1 MENIEFHALAEIF
14 PLIHGREF
22 VELKAD
28 IKANGVHEP
37 IVMYE
42 GQILDGRNRFRAC
55 QETGVTP
62 EFVEYE
68 GVDPV
73 SYVISLNLYRRHLNE
88 SQRGMVAA
96 KLANIENGG
105 DRFTEQSAN
114 LQSGSTSRAEAA
126 ELLNVSE
133 RTVNTAKKVEQRG
146 APELVDAVEQGQVS
160 VSAAADIATLTVDEQ
175 AEVVAKGEKEILA
188 AAKEIRAKKA
198 KKKRDQRV
206 EKIEEISAGNT
217 DLPTGRTYP
226 VIYADPPWRYDYSE
240 TTGREIENQY
250 PTMDIE
256 DICALDVPAADDCVL
271 FLWTTAPK
279 LEEGMRVVREWGFE
293 YKTCA
298 IWDKQKM
305 GMGYYFRVQHEIL
318 LIATKGSIPTPEA
331 ANRPRSVISI
341 PYDGHSAKPHE
352 IAEMIEKM
360 YPELSKLEMF
370 CRSPRNGWDVWG
382 NQSDAS

>member
-62 EFVEYE
+62 EFVDYE
-68 GVDPV
+68 GGDPV
-73 SYVISLNLYRRHLNE
+73 AYVISLNLHRRHLNE

-96 KLANIENGG
+96 KLANMESGART
-105 DRFTEQSAN
+105 DLPTAN
-114 LQSGSTSRAEAA
+114 LQEVSRAEAA
-126 ELLNVSE
+126 EMLNVSE
-133 RTVNTAKKVEQRG
+133 RTVNTAKKVENQG

-188 AAKEIRAKKA
+188 AAKEIRAEKA
-198 KKKRDQRV
+198 RKKRAERI
-206 EKIEEISAGNT
+206 EKIAEISQGNAQ
-217 DLPTGRTYP
+217 LPTDKTYP
-226 VIYADPPWRYDYSE
+226 VIYADPPWRYEHSE
-240 TTGREIENQY
+240 TTARDIENQY
-250 PTMDIE
+250 PTMHLD
-256 DICALDVPAADDCVL
+256 DICSLDIPAADDAIL

-279 LEEGMRVVREWGFE
+279 LEEGMRVVREWGFS
-293 YKTCA
+293 YRSCA